1 MSKKTPGLAR
11 TVDLGRLGRAGRQDE
26 LGGDPRRHCP
36 KTPQGRPK
44 SRSARRFT
52 SAKSPQA
59 IHLAPLRV
67 SELVEALQSD
77 EDDDES
83 SVLRIARTLS
93 YTLTEIHEQHPSY
106 FRTPFVDDYDT
117 CRAELDAWFAALGG
131 VIDGLGDAAAL
142 VMGCIQDRLKE
153 LFQMLLS
160 PRPKETPALSLDNV
174 RTHTLL
180 GVSSMG
186 DELAKLKY
194 VLDNSR
200 VCDADK
206 ASLNEGIDKIG
217 RELETKASER
227 DELESLKREL
237 ERVNQRHKELVLEN
251 FNVKNEKIMADCKI
265 DKLVSINEGLRK
277 MIRDQEQMIHA
288 LIHSKDPPVMKG
300 IGSVPIEV
308 LHIWNQMSHFC
319 KNILDG
325 DILRIEL
332 DAYFPRVVTPG
343 FQRPFFAMKQPQL
356 VDQAVHFTS
365 FFDEIK
371 KTYESDG
378 LFLHLESQIREFL
391 MRASDVYEKNFL
403 EFQSEREAELS
414 RSTQRLE
421 SALES
426 TSDQSLILRAF
437 VSQKQL
443 FRNLTKS
450 QPAMDVQGKISGIY
464 KYSTTHPIPRSASQV
479 VIGYFGS
486 IENPEIAEFVAL
498 VAKLS
503 KKDKEVDLFR
513 RFLMG
518 DPCLHEF
525 LFYGDVYTKCTTG
538 TTKADI
544 MNSYFGPFGWNTLP
558 REKKQVL
565 ETNYVRNQALFLP
578 FCLALYIHCIS
589 KIQDSLTVVSTS
601 EIESVAQS
609 ILGLTD
615 AEMFEAG
622 EFLKEMGEN
631 GKPTMTS
638 LAILLFRRKVAFHH
652 VLFSFDP
659 DQSDFL
665 ASVTAQPGKRKKSKS
680 GKKSKSDLAK
690 TLPTMRRGIHVS
702 RVINSLQSSMKTC
715 NKD

>member
-1 MSKKTPGLAR
+1 MSKKTPGFAR
-11 TVDLGRLGRAGRQDE
+11 TVDLGRLGRAGVE
-26 LGGDPRRHCP
+26 LGGDPRRHYP
-36 KTPQGRPK
+36 KTPPGRPK
-44 SRSARRFT
+44 TGRRFT
-52 SAKSPQA
+52 SAKSPQPA
-59 IHLAPLRV
+59 ILAPLRV
-67 SELVEALQSD
+67 SELVETLQSD

-83 SVLRIARTLS
+83 NVLRIAQTLS
-93 YTLTEIHEQHPSY
+93 YTLTEIHEKHPSY
-106 FRTPFVDDYDT
+106 FGATFVDDNDT
-117 CRAELDAWFAALGG
+117 CRRELDAWFAAFGG
-131 VIDGLGDAAAL
+131 IIDGLGDAAAL
-142 VMGCIQDRLKE
+142 VLGCIQDRLKE

-160 PRPKETPALSLDNV
+160 PRRKETSVLSLDNV
-174 RTHTLL
+174 KPHTLL

-194 VLDNSR
+194 VLEKSQVRDE
-200 VCDADK
+200 DK

-217 RELETKASER
+217 MELETKASER

-237 ERVNQRHKELVLEN
+237 ERVNERHKELVLEN
-251 FNVKNEKIMADCKI
+251 FNVKNETIMVECKI
-265 DKLVSINEGLRK
+265 NKLVSINEGLRK

-288 LIHSKDPPVMKG
+288 LIHSKDSPVMKG
-300 IGSVPIEV
+300 IGSVPVEV

-332 DAYFPRVVTPG
+332 DAYFPRVVTPA
-343 FQRPFFAMKQPQL
+343 FKRPFFAMKQPQL

-391 MRASDVYEKNFL
+391 TKASDLYEKNFL

-426 TSDQSLILRAF
+426 TSDQSIILRAF

-443 FRNLTKS
+443 FRKLTKN
-450 QPAMDVQGKISGIY
+450 QPTMDVQQRISGIY
-464 KYSTTHPIPRSASQV
+464 KYSTTHPIHRSACQV
-479 VIGYFGS
+479 VLGYFGS
-486 IENPEIAEFVAL
+486 IENPEMAEFVAL

-503 KKDKEVDLFR
+503 KKDKEVDLFM

-525 LFYGDVYTKCTTG
+525 LFYGEVYTKCNGTG

-544 MNSYFGPFGWNTLP
+544 MNSYFGPFGWKALP

-565 ETNYVRNQALFLP
+565 ETNYVRNQTLFLP

-589 KIQDSLTVVSTS
+589 KIQDSLTVASTS

-609 ILGLTD
+609 ILGLAD
-615 AEMFEAG
+615 SEMFEAG

-638 LAILLFRRKVAFHH
+638 LAILLFKRKVAFNHI
-652 VLFSFDP
+652 LFSFDP

-665 ASVTAQPGKRKKSKS
+665 ESVTAQPGKRKRARSA
-680 GKKSKSDLAK
+680 KKSKSDLAK